1 MAVATGLVR
10 EARIAEGSG
19 VRAIAGGGDGKKL
32 AAELKRLAAE
42 GAAGLVSF
50 GIAGATDP
58 DLFPG
63 RCVIATEVIQG
74 AVHWVA
80 DPAWAAALLG
90 AIPGSDEVRVMGS
103 DHPVTELAQK
113 RLFWQRGASAVDMET
128 HIVARTAAELG
139 LPFAVMRVIADP
151 ADRALPPAARV
162 GLGSDGR
169 ADIGAVLR
177 SLLHHPGQ
185 LPALLA
191 TALEV
196 EAAFRSLK
204 FARRRLPGPGFCFPE
219 LKRTAQAA

>member
-1 MAVATGLVR
+1 MAVATGLAR
-10 EARIAEGSG
+10 EARIADGAA
-19 VRAIAGGGDGKKL
+19 VRTVAGGGDGRKL
-32 AAELKRLAAE
+32 AADLKRLAAE
-42 GAAGLVSF
+42 GAAGFVSF

-58 DLFPG
+58 ELPPG

-74 AVHWVA
+74 AVHWIA

-90 AIPGSDEVRVMGS
+90 AVPGSDEVRMMGS
-103 DHPVTELAQK
+103 DHPVSEVAQK

-196 EAAFRSLK
+196 EAAFRALR
-204 FARRRLPGPGFCFPE
+204 FARRRLHAPGFCFPE
-219 LKRTAQAA
+219 LKRRPQAA

>member
-1 MAVATGLVR
+1 VAVATGLVR
-10 EARIAEGSG
+10 EARIALGPG
-19 VRAIAGGGDGKKL
+19 ARAVAGGGEGKKL
-32 AAELKRLAAE
+32 AAALKQMANE
-42 GAAGLVSF
+42 GALGLVSF

-58 DLFPG
+58 ELPAG
-63 RCVIATEVIQG
+63 RVVIATEVIQG
-74 AVHWVA
+74 AVHWVP

-90 AIPGSDEVRVMGS
+90 AIPGSDEVRMMGS
-103 DHPVTELAQK
+103 DHAVTELAQK

-169 ADIGAVLR
+169 ADIAAVLR
-177 SLLHHPGQ
+177 SLLSDPAQ

-196 EAAFRSLK
+196 EAAFRALK
-204 FARRRLPGPGFCFPE
+204 FARRRLHAPGFCFPE
-219 LKRTAQAA
+219 LKQTARAA